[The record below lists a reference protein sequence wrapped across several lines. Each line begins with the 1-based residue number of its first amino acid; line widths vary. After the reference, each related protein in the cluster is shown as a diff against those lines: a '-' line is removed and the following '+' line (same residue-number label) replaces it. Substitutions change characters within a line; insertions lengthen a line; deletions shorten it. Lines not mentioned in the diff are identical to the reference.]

1 MLGKMKAWVQ
11 ANRYRFTE
19 TGFGFFKVWLWVTFV
34 LMCIN
39 LYAIKTGTVGPDI
52 LPKLHDE
59 LLPFPLKSL
68 FAGSS
73 ATGSFLWYFVGVCV
87 AAPLMEEYC
96 RGAVCQFCTDKA
108 TGAMRNPFILNS
120 LSGIGF
126 GLLHGGGYFSVLIQG
141 ALGYVLGNLW
151 FTNVK
156 NPDGTPDTRWAY
168 WCNVLVHAAYNFSI
182 LGGEIML
189 LRTQL

>member
-11 ANRYRFTE
+11 ANRYRFDQ
-19 TGFGFFKVWLWVTFV
+19 TGLAFMMVWLWVTLI

-39 LYAIKTGTVGPDI
+39 LYAIKSGSGGADI
-52 LPKLHDE
+52 LPKLRDE

-73 ATGSFLWYFVGVCV
+73 PTESFLWVFFGSCV

-108 TGAMRNPFILNS
+108 TGALKTPFILNS

-151 FTNVK
+151 FKNVK
-156 NPDGTPDTRWAY
+156 NVDGTASTSWAY
-168 WCNVLVHAAYNFSI
+168 WCNVAVHAAYNFCVLGVQI
-182 LGGEIML
+182 LV
-189 LRTQL
+189 LRTHL